1 MRFNLITRPSS
12 HAPSRTGD
20 IPLSLTIRPA
30 SEFPCNF
37 QFRTDREALMQM
49 LRKETDLSD
58 ALLRR
63 FEDRL
68 RVPIA
73 AGLLGVE
80 LGDTILTKIGDFVD

>member
-1 MRFNLITRPSS
+1 
-12 HAPSRTGD
+12 
-20 IPLSLTIRPA
+20 
-30 SEFPCNF
+30 
-37 QFRTDREALMQM
+37 MQM